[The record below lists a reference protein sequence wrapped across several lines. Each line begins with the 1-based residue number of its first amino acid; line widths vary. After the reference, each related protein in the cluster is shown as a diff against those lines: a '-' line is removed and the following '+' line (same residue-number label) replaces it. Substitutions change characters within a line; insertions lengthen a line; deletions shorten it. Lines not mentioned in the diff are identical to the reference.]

1 MTKKLR
7 FDFRLNLID
16 IQLKDDLVKLYKY
29 RNTVHIESELIFGV
43 FFLHLDSQK
52 PTELIP

>member
-1 MTKKLR
+1 M
-7 FDFRLNLID
+7 NLID